1 MIEHISFASIPV
13 TDLDRA
19 IAFYRD
25 TLGLGVDTD
34 SEFMP
39 GMRWVMMRPGDA
51 RTKLHFDLVE
61 KMPDATRPAI
71 PFISCDVAGDVER
84 VRAAGGTIDVE
95 PGPAPWNAETTFAM
109 FRDSEGNQILLS
121 SQ

>member
-1 MIEHISFASIPV
+1 MIDHISFASIPV

-25 TLGLGVDTD
+25 VLGLGVDTD
-34 SEFMP
+34 AEFMP
-39 GMRWVMMRPGDA
+39 GARWVMMRPGEA
-51 RTKLHFDLVE
+51 RTKLHLDLVE
-61 KMPDATRPAI
+61 TMPEATKPAI
-71 PFISCDVAGDVER
+71 PFISTDVAADIEKA
-84 VRAAGGTIDVE
+84 RAAGATIDAE